1 MNKKRKERVKRKK
14 LAKQKFQREQKA
26 LYKWARD
33 RQAITEYAIFSKPE
47 GGKWRVEF
55 TSPHE
60 VCRDSAFEIMKLR
73 TDLEVRRVDV

>member
-1 MNKKRKERVKRKK
+1 MKNKRKDRVKRKK
-14 LAKQKFQREQKA
+14 LARQKFHREQKA

-33 RQAITEYAIFSKPE
+33 RQAITEYAIFSKPL

-55 TSPHE
+55 TSTHE